1 MRNVLMYSLVRSQ
14 CEHNQNIS
22 TVIIMKIESARH
34 IHAALLANGQSCRAW
49 AITHGYNP
57 RTVQKYVQWFAPNT
71 GRKPK
76 RLKAVEIMAALSDYL
91 GVDLVGERHD

>member
-1 MRNVLMYSLVRSQ
+1 
-14 CEHNQNIS
+14 
-22 TVIIMKIESARH
+22 MKIESARH

-57 RTVQKYVQWFAPNT
+57 RTVQKCVQWFAPDT

-76 RLKAVEIMAALSDYL
+76 RTKSIEIMVGLSGYL
-91 GVDLVGERHD
+91 DVDLLGDNHD